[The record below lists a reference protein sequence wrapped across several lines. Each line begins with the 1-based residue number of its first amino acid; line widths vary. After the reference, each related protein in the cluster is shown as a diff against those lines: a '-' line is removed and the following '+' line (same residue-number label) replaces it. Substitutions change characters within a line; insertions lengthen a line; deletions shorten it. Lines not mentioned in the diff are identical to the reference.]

1 MQPMLSHFMNMNSDH
16 RDISLEWIH
25 EFSTAGRSQTLL
37 LWYFR
42 NRESPLNTA
51 KSLQYHLYGIFSKA
65 SVVQPNVCPLIRPY
79 RIISMKCAESATEK
93 LRQTISWRNISRN
106 WWRRVETGASVE
118 TSLATCLVPECRS
131 RRAPAHSATARPP
144 C

>member
-1 MQPMLSHFMNMNSDH
+1 MLSHFMNMNSDH

-51 KSLQYHLYGIFSKA
+51 KSLQYHLYGVFSKA
-65 SVVQPNVCPLIRPY
+65 SVVQPNVCPLIRP
-79 RIISMKCAESATEK
+79 
-93 LRQTISWRNISRN
+93 
-106 WWRRVETGASVE
+106 
-118 TSLATCLVPECRS
+118 
-131 RRAPAHSATARPP
+131 
-144 C
+144 